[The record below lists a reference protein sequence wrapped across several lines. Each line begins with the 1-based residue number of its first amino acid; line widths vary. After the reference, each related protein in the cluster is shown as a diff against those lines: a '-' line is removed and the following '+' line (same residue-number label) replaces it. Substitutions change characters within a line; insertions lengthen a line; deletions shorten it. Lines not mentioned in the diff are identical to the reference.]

1 MFQLPSGGAGLS
13 PLERVTSE
21 LRRNDWALAFA
32 ATCFQ
37 LKVVLTEMHK
47 YYPDDECLAALRS

>member
-1 MFQLPSGGAGLS
+1 M
-13 PLERVTSE
+13 
-21 LRRNDWALAFA
+21 ALAFA

-47 YYPDDECLAALRS
+47 YYPDDECFGSIKKLKDSLVQSIAVITLR